1 MQVNGVR
8 RPAELPGLT
17 PKLIGRTGETLRLAG
32 ELAAPGAFCTIS
44 GPAGAGKSA
53 LALNVA
59 RATAHHYPD
68 GHLYVDLR
76 AHPPQARA
84 VLARLLRSLGPDPR
98 PWIGLDEL
106 VASYRAATAER
117 RLLIVL
123 DNADDTAQVL
133 PLLPAGTSCSVLITS
148 RLRLELPDA
157 KRLHLGPLPEP
168 DALALLHHL
177 GGSGPDAPELVRL
190 CDHLPLAL
198 GIAAAKL
205 AAPCRW
211 TTAKLV
217 RRLRDNSRR
226 LDVLT
231 DNTDGQCSVRESLLA
246 GYRLVRRLPEG
257 LEAAR
262 LFRLI
267 GLRDVHRIDARTLA
281 RRAGFAEP
289 RSKALLELLA
299 DAQLLEPIA
308 PGRYRMPALTRL
320 FATELAHTDPPLPG
334 PQPAAP

>member
-17 PKLIGRTGETLRLAG
+17 PKLIGRSGEIHRLVD
-32 ELAAPGAFCTIS
+32 ELAVPGAFRTVS

-53 LALNVA
+53 LAVNVA
-59 RATAHHYPD
+59 RDVAHHYPD
-68 GHLYVDLR
+68 GQLYVDLHAR
-76 AHPPQARA
+76 PPDART
-84 VLARLLRSLGPDPR
+84 VLARLLRSLGADPR
-98 PWIGLDEL
+98 PWTGLDEL
-106 VASYRAATAER
+106 VACYRSATAGR
-117 RLLIVL
+117 RLLLVL

-148 RLRLELPDA
+148 RLRLELPEA
-157 KRLHLGPLPEP
+157 KRLHLAPLPEP

-177 GGSGPDAPELVRL
+177 SGTGPVDAADARELVRL
-190 CDHLPLAL
+190 CDYLPLAI

-205 AAPCRW
+205 AASCRW
-211 TTAKLV
+211 TSAKLV
-217 RRLRDNSRR
+217 RHLRDDARR

-231 DNTDGQCSVRESLLA
+231 DDTDGQRSVRESLLA
-246 GYRLVRRLPEG
+246 GYHLVRRLPEG

-267 GLRDVHRIDARTLA
+267 GQREVYRIDARALA
-281 RRAGFAEP
+281 RRTGFAET

-320 FATELAHTDPPLPG
+320 LATELAHTDHP
-334 PQPAAP
+334 